1 MTPAPLLRLQGL
13 GKAYRD
19 VPVFDAVSLEMAPG
33 EVVALVG
40 DSGVGK
46 STLLNCIAGLDRA
59 DRGRSRSPA
68 ARCSRSTITPPR
80 CCAARRWASSSR
92 PSMCCRI

>member
-1 MTPAPLLRLQGL
+1 MTPPPLLRLQDL

-19 VPVFDAVSLEMAPG
+19 TPVFEAVSLEMAPG

-46 STLLNCIAGLDRA
+46 S
-59 DRGRSRSPA
+59 
-68 ARCSRSTITPPR
+68 
-80 CCAARRWASSSR
+80 
-92 PSMCCRI
+92 